1 MNNEIKQ
8 DMLRVVTPNPN
19 GKDVALGIMSKSE
32 ALAKAKEM
40 GGVDLIL
47 INANSDPPVC
57 KIEEYSKYRYNKEKK
72 AKMLKKNS
80 KVSEMKEVKMSYKID
95 VHDYDVRKKN
105 ALKFLQQGNRVKCTV
120 QFKGREVQHDN
131 LGHQLLLRLAE
142 DLTKTCVMEG
152 KPKREGRNLSSILS
166 PRAEV
171 MKAINDKRR
180 AEERAAKKLREA
192 TRKGEDKG
200 VVAGAAVAGVAGV
213 AGALV
218 NDDEDDD
225 DDDEMLIGEDDD
237 EEYEDDDDDDD
248 EEYEDDDDEEVGDDE
263 DVGDL
268 IGSDELVD
276 DLFS

>member
-19 GKDVALGIMSKSE
+19 GKDLALGIMSKSE
-32 ALAKAKEM
+32 ALQKAKEL

-95 VHDYDVRKKN
+95 VHDYEVRKKN

-131 LGHQLLLRLAE
+131 LGHQLLLKLAD
-142 DLTKTCVMEG
+142 DLTKICTMEG
-152 KPKREGRNLSSILS
+152 KPKREGRSLATILS

-192 TRKGEDKG
+192 GRKDDKAA
-200 VVAGAAVAGVAGV
+200 VAGAAVAGAGV
-213 AGALV
+213 AGALA
-218 NDDEDDD
+218 ND
-225 DDDEMLIGEDDD
+225 DDDETLI
-237 EEYEDDDDDDD
+237 EE
-248 EEYEDDDDEEVGDDE
+248 DDEEVGDDE